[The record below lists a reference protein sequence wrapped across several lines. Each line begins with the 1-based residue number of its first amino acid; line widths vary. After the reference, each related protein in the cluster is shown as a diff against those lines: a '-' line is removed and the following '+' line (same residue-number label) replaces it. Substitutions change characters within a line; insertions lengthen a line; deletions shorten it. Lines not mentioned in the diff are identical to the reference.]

1 MHLNRGSELTQLPPT
16 SPSPPQPWRKQHHEP
31 HAAKALA
38 LESGRRAPIIYLRRK
53 NQFAHVGSI
62 KCPHLQRPVSQAH
75 CAPLTGG
82 AYQRRTSETLAKTQ
96 GKMPPGKMLMD
107 DKNCFLVFSNEKVLA
122 LHKGAEERR
131 AVSGHEMR
139 NPSTGPPGCVTPAPG
154 YAGARSSEATS
165 SQCLD
170 EEGANRETSTLS
182 LPSASSVATLSPG
195 NASFRPAKLTLQP
208 TNRLVCGARA
218 MGSVLTRGIHT
229 GGLDLGCAW
238 PFRELRKRDSSAM
251 I

>member
-1 MHLNRGSELTQLPPT
+1 MP
-16 SPSPPQPWRKQHHEP
+16 
-31 HAAKALA
+31 
-38 LESGRRAPIIYLRRK
+38 AP
-53 NQFAHVGSI
+53 
-62 KCPHLQRPVSQAH
+62 QRPVSQAH

-82 AYQRRTSETLAKTQ
+82 TYERRTSENLAKTQ
-96 GKMPPGKMLMD
+96 GEMPTPPPPPGKMLMD
-107 DKNCFLVFSNEKVLA
+107 DKSCFLVFSNEVLA

-139 NPSTGPPGCVTPAPG
+139 NPSTGPPGCATPAPG
-154 YAGARSSEATS
+154 YAGARSSEVTS

-229 GGLDLGCAW
+229 GGLASGCAW